1 MSLTTPDFCENP
13 GKRRFFRKKFY
24 RKLHVCLFSLK
35 SCVVED
41 WYIKLLWQYYSKSI
55 LHDELR
61 IKRNLQKYS
70 LNDMVL
76 ALSNAQK
83 TESMATI
90 STSTTSSFSDLQS
103 ISSKQ
108 DLPSVKVEPRQD
120 KQRRKVSKK
129 SLRKSDPYYR

>member
-1 MSLTTPDFCENP
+1 MTL
-13 GKRRFFRKKFY
+13 
-24 RKLHVCLFSLK
+24 
-35 SCVVED
+35 
-41 WYIKLLWQYYSKSI
+41 
-55 LHDELR
+55 
-61 IKRNLQKYS
+61 KRNLQKYS

-103 ISSKQ
+103 VSSKQ

-129 SLRKSDPYYR
+129 NLRKLDPYYRLYKLYMNC